1 MDNLF
6 KSALGHNWLY
16 FGLRWL
22 MLVGFALATFLMQ
35 ARTRMP
41 EGVFSSASVQDILLV
56 LGVGILA
63 TLILGVFS
71 AVNALRPFI
80 IYPKLIGDWL
90 IAGLFV
96 YLADG
101 NTTLILGVTAILIV
115 SGILRLGSTEGLFQ
129 AAGIIVAA
137 AIGVLLSPNIGGD
150 KVQGTEAFQNA
161 TVRDIILPGY
171 IALTIFVG
179 ILIAVA
185 AVWANY
191 LNEENSRRRKSVR
204 KEMEENR
211 IRIRKMQDSSRMF
224 SEMAA
229 QLNATLNYDK
239 ILETALSIG
248 RLSLVE
254 NLKQRAVAMALLVED
269 RGNLEVATSQ
279 GLNHNDMEK
288 RFQGRVGIIARVMD
302 EGEVE
307 IMDDAEQDP
316 ELNTMVS
323 FRQIKS
329 VLGIPLRAGYNS
341 YGVLV
346 YGSSEPNAFSADNI
360 EVLKALGVQA
370 TIALTNSV
378 LYNTLKEEKERII
391 NIDKN
396 ARSTLV
402 RDLHDT
408 VTQTISA
415 IAMHLPLL
423 PTIAQKQPEKLR
435 DEVDDLRARALRA
448 VEEMRNVMF
457 TLRPQVLESQGLGA
471 ALNELK
477 QRMEKSYRQNLSL
490 DIDKNSEMLLS
501 SEQQEML
508 FYLTE
513 EASTNARKYAEASLI
528 KIQLMHEGTDVVL
541 RIEDDGKGFDMA
553 LVARRA
559 AGTSYGMLNM
569 KERAG
574 LIGGI
579 FELDTAPGK
588 GTRIAVRIAVGIEAP
603 TRNGKRETAERHSIR
618 KERQGPLSPSR

>member
-6 KSALGHNWLY
+6 KSAAGHNWLY

-22 MLVGFALATFLMQ
+22 MLVGFSIATFLVQ
-35 ARTRMP
+35 ANTRMP
-41 EGVFSSASVQDILLV
+41 NGTFDFKAIEDIAMVF
-56 LGVGILA
+56 GIGAIA
-63 TLILGVFS
+63 TLILGFFN
-71 AVNALRPFI
+71 AFNALRSLV

-96 YLADG
+96 YVANGDLI
-101 NTTLILGVTAILIV
+101 LILGVTSILVV
-115 SGILRLGSTEGLFQ
+115 SGVLRLGSTEGVVQ
-129 AAGIIVAA
+129 AVGVIIAAVVA
-137 AIGVLLSPNIGGD
+137 VLLLPNFGGLN
-150 KVQGTEAFQNA
+150 VTGMQAF
-161 TVRDIILPGY
+161 TSRSIRDAILPPY
-171 IALTIFVG
+171 LALIVFIG
-179 ILIAVA
+179 ILITVA
-185 AVWANY
+185 AVWATF
-191 LNEENSRRRKSVR
+191 LNEENTRRRKAVR

-211 IRIRKMQDSSRMF
+211 TRIKKMQDSSRMF

-229 QLNATLNYDK
+229 RLNATLNYDK

-254 NLKQRAVAMALLVED
+254 NLKQRAVAVALLVED
-269 RGNLEVATSQ
+269 GGYLEVANSQ
-279 GLNHNDMEK
+279 GLTHADMEK
-288 RFQGRVGIIARVMD
+288 RFQGKEGIIARVMD

-307 IMDDAEQDP
+307 IMGDAEEDP

-329 VLGIPLRAGYNS
+329 VLCIPLRAGYNS
-341 YGVLV
+341 YGVLL

-391 NIDKN
+391 TIDKN

-423 PTIAQKQPEKLR
+423 PTIAQKQPDKLR
-435 DEVDDLRARALRA
+435 EEVEEMRSRALRA

-471 ALNELK
+471 ALTEMK
-477 QRMEKSYRQNLSL
+477 QRMEKSYGQNVSL
-490 DIDKNSEMLLS
+490 DIDKNAEVLLS
-501 SEQQEML
+501 AEQQEML

-513 EASTNARKYAEASLI
+513 EATTNARKYAEASLI
-528 KIQLMHEGTDVVL
+528 SIKLTHEGTDIIL
-541 RIEDDGKGFDMA
+541 RISDDGKGFDMA

-579 FELDTAPGK
+579 FELDSAPGK

-603 TRNGKRETAERHSIR
+603 TRNGKRETSERRSVR
-618 KERQGPLSPSR
+618 RERQGPLSPSR